1 MAELNDKEIMDL
13 RLALNNLYAELVELP
28 VSSVL
33 WAFVTIGRPILQ
45 LTFSDKGYII
55 QTFGLICALFVEE
68 GSHDT

>member
-1 MAELNDKEIMDL
+1 MNDKEIMDL

-33 WAFVTIGRPILQ
+33 WAFVTIGRPI
-45 LTFSDKGYII
+45 II